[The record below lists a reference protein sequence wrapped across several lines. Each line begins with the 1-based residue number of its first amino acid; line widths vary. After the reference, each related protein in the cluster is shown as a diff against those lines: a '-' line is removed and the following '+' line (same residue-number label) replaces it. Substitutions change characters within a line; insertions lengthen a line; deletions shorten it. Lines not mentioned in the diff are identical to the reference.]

1 MEASNQAGG
10 QAASQVVA
18 QQGAESANQAAQQ
31 RARVGA
37 PASKGVAAADTSASG
52 VPIEDYDN
60 LRTRSIVEQLGNL
73 SPEELQAT
81 RAYEQENKNREFLL
95 HMIDRRINAA
105 S

>member
-1 MEASNQAGG
+1 MEASNQAGQ

-31 RARVGA
+31 RAREGA
-37 PASKGVAAADTSASG
+37 PASKSVATADTSASG

-73 SPEELQAT
+73 SPRGAT
-81 RAYEQENKNREFLL
+81 GDSCL
-95 HMIDRRINAA
+95 
-105 S
+105 